1 MLKTLLTLLLL
12 SLTQPLWAA
21 EYNLYLLRHAEKQ
34 DDGSKDP
41 SLTDDGRQQGLR
53 LARLLQHGDIQRIY
67 STDYRR
73 TRETV
78 AALSELTGIDVQV
91 YDPSDLNTFARALQQ
106 RGENAVIVGHSNTTP
121 QLIGILG
128 GEAKAMSES
137 DYGDLY
143 QLQIHQSNV
152 ITVHLSL

>member
-1 MLKTLLTLLLL
+1 MMKTLLTLLLL
-12 SLTQPLWAA
+12 SLSQPLWAA
-21 EYNLYLLRHAEKQ
+21 EFNLYLLRHAEKQ

-41 SLTDDGRQQGLR
+41 SLTDVGRQQGQR
-53 LARLLQHGDIQRIY
+53 LARLLQHAGIQRIY

-78 AALSELTGIDVQV
+78 AALSELTGKEVQL
-91 YDPSDLNTFARALQQ
+91 YDPSDLNTFARTLQQ

-128 GEAKAMSES
+128 GKAEAMSES

-143 QLQIHQSNV
+143 QLQIHPSSV
-152 ITVHLSL
+152 TTVHLSL

>member
-1 MLKTLLTLLLL
+1 MMRTLLLLLLL
-12 SLTQPLWAA
+12 SLSQPLWAA
-21 EYNLYLLRHAEKQ
+21 EYNLYLLRHAQKQ

-41 SLTDDGRQQGLR
+41 SLTERGRQQGQR
-53 LARLLQHGDIQRIY
+53 LAKLLQHADIQRIY
-67 STDYRR
+67 TTDYRR

-78 AALSELTGIDVQV
+78 AALSVLTGAEIRIYQ
-91 YDPSDLNTFARALQQ
+91 PSDLASFARTLQQ
-106 RGENAVIVGHSNTTP
+106 RGENAVVVGHSNTTP

-128 GEAKAMSES
+128 GSAEAMSES

-143 QLQIHQSNV
+143 QLQIHQGKV

>member
-1 MLKTLLTLLLL
+1 MMKILLTLLLL

-21 EYNLYLLRHAEKQ
+21 EYNLYLLRHAQKQ

-41 SLTDDGRQQGLR
+41 SLTDGGQQQGQH
-53 LARLLQHGDIQRIY
+53 LARLLQHADIKRIY

-78 AALSELTGIDVQV
+78 AALSELTGIEVRV
-91 YDPSDLNTFARALQQ
+91 YDPSGLEAFARALQQ

-121 QLIGILG
+121 QLIRMLG
-128 GEAKAMSES
+128 GEAEAMSES

-143 QLQIHQSNV
+143 QLQMHQGHI